1 METVKINDWEKLDV
15 RIGKVLEVKDH
26 PNADKLYVLK
36 VGFGDHERQIV
47 SGIREVYTKDK
58 LKNKKFAFIINLEPV
73 NLRGEKSEGMIL
85 AAVEGK
91 KIALLKPDKTIKE
104 GSKIE

>member
-1 METVKINDWEKLDV
+1 MEIVKINDWEKLDV

-36 VGFGDHERQIV
+36 VSFGDHERQIV
-47 SGIREVYTKDK
+47 SGIREAYTKDK
-58 LKNKKFAFIINLEPV
+58 LKNKKFAFIVNLEPI

-85 AAVEGK
+85 AAVEDK
-91 KIALLKPDKTIKE
+91 KISLLKPDKTIKE
-104 GSKIE
+104 GSKIQ

>member
-1 METVKINDWEKLDV
+1 MEEISFNDWKKLDIRV
-15 RIGKVLEVKDH
+15 GKVLEVKDH

-36 VGFGDHERQIV
+36 VSFGDHERQIV

-58 LKNKKFAFIINLEPV
+58 LKNKKFAFIVNLEPV

-85 AAVEGK
+85 AAIKDK
-91 KIALLKPDKTIKE
+91 KIVLLKPEKDIEE
-104 GSKIE
+104 GAKIE